1 MQNKSNR
8 CGNQSS
14 NMLGELKEE
23 ILQNDYLSIIR
34 YLVLYLIFSTWGR
47 FFFNF
52 HSIFSF
58 FSNAQIYTDHNVP
71 LLALWVCKPDFGRI
85 NLTNMR
91 PFFLRCGLA
100 DVLNTLQRIN
110 GVRTAQDTRSKHYG
124 QGVSWHAVCLLL
136 QGNPENIS
144 SKWVVHHKKRKRPM
158 FNPAVTL

>member
-1 MQNKSNR
+1 MWK
-8 CGNQSS
+8 
-14 NMLGELKEE
+14 
-23 ILQNDYLSIIR
+23 SIIYHIR
-34 YLVLYLIFSTWGR
+34 WIKRGNTSEWLFVHCPLSCAIFDILDMR
-47 FFFNF
+47 KIFLNF

-58 FSNAQIYTDHNVP
+58 FSKAQIYTDHIVP
-71 LLALWVCKPDFGRI
+71 LLVLWVCKPDFGRI

-100 DVLNTLQRIN
+100 DVLNALQRIN

-136 QGNPENIS
+136 QGDPRNIG
-144 SKWVVHHKKRKRPM
+144 SKLVVHHKKRKRPM